1 MTRRTGSNGGGINIP
16 IGSRDE
22 LIRKYGVNR
31 SQYFVARAP
40 TTWFLALNNERPLFR
55 NNVRLR
61 QAVGFAVDR
70 AALLRIYAPRYGNA
84 TDQLL
89 PTTMP
94 GFRNAH
100 IYPLKQPDVARAR
113 ALARGR
119 TRGGKAVLYTFD
131 TPQQRVLGEVIR
143 ANLRQIG
150 IDVEL
155 KQFGFGV
162 LFRRLGTR
170 GEPFDMALEG
180 WGADYVDPSNF
191 LQLLDGRSI
200 RARENVN
207 ISYFNSSS
215 YNRAL
220 DRAERLQGE
229 ARLRAL
235 GELDVRVVTDEAPI
249 VPLYNTNEHVF
260 VSKRVGCL
268 VFNRFSGQLNLGT
281 VCLKQ

>member
-1 MTRRTGSNGGGINIP
+1 MREADTPDREAAIREVERDQADWFNGGGINIP

-40 TTWFLALNNERPLFR
+40 VTWFLALNNERPLFR

-100 IYPLKQPDVARAR
+100 IYPLKQPDVARAK

-180 WGADYVDPSNF
+180 WGPTT
-191 LQLLDGRSI
+191 SI
-200 RARENVN
+200 RRTFCSCSTGAASVRARTSTFPTSTRAATTGHSTVP
-207 ISYFNSSS
+207 SACKAKRGSARSASSTS
-215 YNRAL
+215 
-220 DRAERLQGE
+220 E
-229 ARLRAL
+229 
-235 GELDVRVVTDEAPI
+235 
-249 VPLYNTNEHVF
+249 
-260 VSKRVGCL
+260 S
-268 VFNRFSGQLNLGT
+268 
-281 VCLKQ
+281 